1 MGCCLSTTRDPASAH
16 TTPDLPK
23 VDRSPPPV
31 DEETVK
37 EVVLSETHI
46 SKPLPLQDEKKSING
61 GLKRVDDFHQVKVE
75 VDVDRRGPLKA
86 DEEIAASE
94 PSEMCSLTE
103 SISTTATEKRDD
115 DGEVNQRSPVPRR
128 KRRTPGDLPGG
139 RQRSSF
145 KSPSKRSAP
154 SPEKRNALASSKS
167 GQSRTSTPS
176 RKRNVGPEKAAQR
189 EAGNARRSRS
199 PAARREADPRRN
211 VSMKSPAVSEGGQS
225 PAKSAENHR
234 EDKKLEK
241 PNDGVSGEA
250 GESLENPL
258 VSMECFIFL

>member
-16 TTPDLPK
+16 TPPPDPTK
-23 VDRSPPPV
+23 IDRSPPPV

-46 SKPLPLQDEKKSING
+46 SKPLPLQDEKKNIIG
-61 GLKRVDDFHQVKVE
+61 GLKQVDDFHQVKVE
-75 VDVDRRGPLKA
+75 VDRRGPLKA

-139 RQRSSF
+139 RQRGSF

-154 SPEKRNALASSKS
+154 SPEKRNALAPSKS
-167 GQSRTSTPS
+167 GQGRTSTPS
-176 RKRNVGPEKAAQR
+176 RKRNAGPEKAAQR
-189 EAGNARRSRS
+189 DSGNVRRSRS

-211 VSMKSPAVSEGGQS
+211 VSIKSPTVSEGGQS

-234 EDKKLEK
+234 EDKKLQK
-241 PNDGVSGEA
+241 PNDGVSGET